1 MDEEKPYDLIFILK
15 MFSSMYICD
24 FSVFCC
30 SKMKNKWFNNLT
42 NLVKHK
48 VTVSQWRTFDK
59 ELTSFE
65 ITNEMLLNFMFMCV
79 HDVF

>member
-48 VTVSQWRTFDK
+48 VTVSQ
-59 ELTSFE
+59 
-65 ITNEMLLNFMFMCV
+65 
-79 HDVF
+79 